1 MQTKYRLMATAFLV
15 ALVVALLPALVVD
28 AAPPL
33 PCSFWGTVKLNSL
46 NVPDGTEVTVWSDD
60 WSTQWT
66 QTTTFTYEG
75 NSTYYVE
82 VNGDDPVTTGVKEGP
97 VGSEPV
103 RFKIGSS
110 NADQTSSWVT
120 EQSYELNLTATG
132 ATPTPTNTPTEG
144 ATATNTATASSTP
157 TATETSAVTPTYTP
171 TQGPPITKVFR
182 QGLLPTTDYD
192 GTQDCYI
199 TTGDERGGPNDPHD
213 LMGLWIHTQL
223 TQKPIIKF
231 NLAGEIPVGSTV
243 QSAILELKTSTRNYA
258 YDMYV
263 PAYKVLK
270 SWEETEAT
278 WYNPTLSGVW
288 DMPGAEG
295 YGDRSHNPVFTAT
308 VDDVEEWVQWTL
320 TEVVQDWV
328 SDPSSNHGVILIG
341 NVVTQTVRYTFYD
354 SEVGAAYLRPKLSV
368 TYLEVPPTPTPTLTA
383 TETLTPSPSPT
394 LENTY
399 TPTATHTPTITP
411 TPSHTPSTGRIFGVV
426 YEDQNLDGELNL
438 GEPGIAGAVVELR
451 SAANQLLD
459 SRVTGGGGTY
469 VFDALYAGSYRVE
482 VLFPIGYKAV
492 MPDPPSVA
500 VAVGPGTERQ
510 INFGALEQAYGV
522 RLPLVLKGHWS
533 GSY

>member
-1 MQTKYRLMATAFLV
+1 MGRTRWIRVIATLIILV
-15 ALVVALLPALVVD
+15 IVLAICATGIQAS
-28 AAPPL
+28 PPP
-33 PCSFWGTVKLNSL
+33 PCKFRGTVRLNGEFVS
-46 NVPDGTEVTVWSDD
+46 DGTKVSFWSDD
-60 WSTQWT
+60 WGTMWAEVDS
-66 QTTTFTYEG
+66 FTHEG
-75 NSTYYVE
+75 ESVYSIQLG
-82 VNGDDPVTTGVKEGP
+82 GDDPVTPEKEGP
-97 VGSEPV
+97 VQDEWV
-103 RFKIGSS
+103 RFKVDGYDTGQRRQWRT
-110 NADQTSSWVT
+110 AETVVED
-120 EQSYELNLTATG
+120 LTATG
-132 ATPTPTNTPTEG
+132 PTPTPSHTPTEG
-144 ATATNTATASSTP
+144 PTATNTATPSITP
-157 TATETSAVTPTYTP
+157 TATKTPEVTPTFSPTP
-171 TQGPPITKVFR
+171 RPVTKVFR
-182 QGLLPTTDYD
+182 QGLLPTTEYD

-199 TTGDERGGPNDPHD
+199 YDGEPNDPHD
-213 LMGLWIHTQL
+213 AMGLWIHTHL

-243 QSAILELKTSTRNYA
+243 QSAVLELRTSTRNYA

-295 YGDRSHNPVFTAT
+295 YGDRSHNPAFTAT
-308 VDDVEEWVQWTL
+308 VGDVEKWVQWTL
-320 TEVVQDWV
+320 TGVVQDWV

-354 SEVGAAYLRPKLSV
+354 SEVGAVSLRPKLSV

-383 TETLTPSPSPT
+383 TETLTPTPSPT
-394 LENTY
+394 LEHTY
-399 TPTATHTPTITP
+399 TPTATRTPTVTP
-411 TPSHTPSTGRIFGVV
+411 TPTHTPSTGRIFGVV
-426 YEDQNLDGELNL
+426 YEDQDLDGELSL
-438 GEPGIAGAVVELR
+438 GEPGLAGAEVELR

-459 SRVTGGGGTY
+459 SRTTGGGGTY
-469 VFDALYAGSYRVE
+469 VFDALYTGTYRVE